1 MKVIRTGVLVLV
13 WSYGVVCM
21 MVGMFT
27 NSLWLYETLVNA
39 SEDFVDPIDI
49 FYFCYIFG
57 STFYFFKTAM
67 I

>member
-39 SEDFVDPIDI
+39 SEDFVDPH
-49 FYFCYIFG
+49 
-57 STFYFFKTAM
+57 
-67 I
+67 